1 MTLRLIGSYLRSDWF
16 ASGQILQRAVTEG
29 LLDRF
34 GAIDDSEGGNTQRLN
49 LNGIFQWKPTEDQF
63 VQLQTYASYYT
74 LDLFSNFTFF
84 LVDPV
89 NGDGIQQVDRRWY
102 GGVDARYERQDTLFD
117 VRTVSTAGLQYRI
130 DGPRVTLALH
140 ADRKR
145 LAITQD
151 VDILEQS
158 VSPWV
163 RFDLAPHPLPWLR
176 LVTGARGDVFFYDVR
191 DVLEGANGSL
201 SGTATRA
208 IPSVKANL
216 ILGPWLGTE
225 LFANYGTGF
234 HSNDAR
240 AVILDPRLDALARAR
255 GYEFGVRSRPHP
267 RVQLSA
273 KMWFLDLDSELVFV
287 GDEGTTEPRG
297 ASHRVGGEFWLGI
310 RLFDWL
316 SFNGNVTVTR
326 STFDNGDAVPLAPR
340 TTAYAD
346 LTARW
351 PWGLSASLSMNYV
364 GPRFLT
370 EDRSVVGSGYTV
382 VNFVARYHYKAI
394 EAFLNLQNLFNQQYE
409 ETQFYYTSRLRNE
422 PPQGVADIHF
432 TPGSPF
438 SVLGGLAVRF

>member
-1 MTLRLIGSYLRSDWF
+1 MGEVRPRAAPAAVAAPRDRSSRGRLLLR
-16 ASGQILQRAVTEG
+16 RA
-29 LLDRF
+29 RC
-34 GAIDDSEGGNTQRLN
+34 
-49 LNGIFQWKPTEDQF
+49 
-63 VQLQTYASYYT
+63 
-74 LDLFSNFTFF
+74 
-84 LVDPV
+84 
-89 NGDGIQQVDRRWY
+89 
-102 GGVDARYERQDTLFD
+102 
-117 VRTVSTAGLQYRI
+117 
-130 DGPRVTLALH
+130 
-140 ADRKR
+140 
-145 LAITQD
+145 
-151 VDILEQS
+151 
-158 VSPWV
+158 
-163 RFDLAPHPLPWLR
+163 
-176 LVTGARGDVFFYDVR
+176 
-191 DVLEGANGSL
+191 VLEGANGSL

-370 EDRSVVGSGYTV
+370 EDRSVVGSSYTV